1 MLFSF
6 YPVDVVDG
14 NSVPVAVGQ
23 RALASQSQSGRTGA
37 QRVRELNTAIYEF
50 QGDKVVEVVVPPVV
64 EEETVAFFGCKTVEF
79 TMSFKI

>member
-1 MLFSF
+1 
-6 YPVDVVDG
+6 
-14 NSVPVAVGQ
+14 VPVAVGQ

-64 EEETVAFFGCKTVEF
+64 EEETVAFFRRKTVEF